1 MPLEIIPAIA
11 GLSLGNK
18 QYAGGHVWRIAG
30 FRKSKQTEPRPV
42 LRNFG
47 RVVQG
52 KGRSEDGGR
61 LGKGNGGM
69 AGKRGGELRC
79 KRRNHN

>member
-30 FRKSKQTEPRPV
+30 FRKSKQTEPRPIF
-42 LRNFG
+42 RNFE

-52 KGRSEDGGR
+52 KGRSEDGG
-61 LGKGNGGM
+61 G
-69 AGKRGGELRC
+69 LR
-79 KRRNHN
+79 KEAQRQEAQR